1 MIINKKLI
9 LALNI
14 FKYKPDLGNLPFNS
28 HSFVI
33 TLVIAAFHCCWESI
47 SNTLPFGQFAVTWKS
62 FTLIVTLNLAMFS
75 WLHRSAIPN
84 PYLTPKIK
92 SNNIFS
98 LSPPTPI
105 SKDQRIAGFSSSF
118 LLIADRTSQPVNNIF
133 ISYIKMFSSSN
144 LYSYVPLF
152 PKNKLMFP
160 CSLWCFANVRLSP
173 QTPGRPS
180 KVDKCTVST

>member
-98 LSPPTPI
+98 LSPSTPI

-118 LLIADRTSQPVNNIF
+118 LLIADRTSQPVNNIYLF
-133 ISYIKMFSSSN
+133 LISKCFRRLICT
-144 LYSYVPLF
+144 V
-152 PKNKLMFP
+152 MFP
-160 CSLWCFANVRLSP
+160 CSLKISSCSLVPFDVLPMFACPPKPLGDP
-173 QTPGRPS
+173 QR
-180 KVDKCTVST
+180 